1 LRARSACGKVSVGK
15 IREDVLAIEDEFA
28 KEIAK
33 QLPVKAAYEDAV
45 RPAARQ
51 TGELAED
58 LVKVVRLALFPVQ
71 LLAAAQDRFRKFV
84 KSAVD
89 RVPFEKRIPPAPEIV
104 GPILEGVRY
113 EREGGSIEQMFSEL
127 FSSSMNSERVADA
140 HPALPLIIKQLSADE
155 AAILRA
161 IASAPK
167 YFEIVTRFDLQ
178 GGLALS
184 KLEKSEVPTNGLD
197 FPQNEGMYRDHLER
211 LGLIRYDTLKPMQA
225 IIANGQQTGGRN
237 FLVLKLTE
245 FGATLMR
252 ASGIPPIQ
260 PI

>member
-1 LRARSACGKVSVGK
+1 MADPGTDLTT
-15 IREDVLAIEDEFA
+15 EFA

-33 QLPVKAAYEDAV
+33 QLPVRAAYEDAV
-45 RPAARQ
+45 QPAARQ

-58 LVKVVRLALFPVQ
+58 LLKAVRLALFPIQ
-71 LLAAAQDRFRKFV
+71 LLAAVQDRFRKFV

-89 RVPFEKRIPPAPEIV
+89 RVPTEKRISPSPEIV

-113 EREGGSIEQMFSEL
+113 ERAGGSIEQMFSEL
-127 FSSSMNSERVADA
+127 LSSSMHSDRVSDA
-140 HPALPLIIKQLSADE
+140 HPALPLIIKQLSPDE

-167 YFEIVTRFDLQ
+167 HFEIIVRFDLQ
-178 GGLALS
+178 SGLAMS
-184 KLEKSEVPTNGLD
+184 KLEKSEVPTNDLI
-197 FPQNEGMYRDHLER
+197 FSQNEAMYRDHLER

-225 IIANGQQTGGRN
+225 IVANGQQTGGRN

-245 FGATLMR
+245 FGAALMR
-252 ASGIPPIQ
+252 ATGIPPVL
-260 PI
+260 PT